1 MKKTGRSLRWMM
13 TVWITVYSA
22 LGLLALTAAVL
33 VARRAYVR
41 EFQDAELAASARQLM
56 ELFLHEDSSRQ
67 PGLRFRALPILGPG
81 GFVALRSAKGDV
93 LSARGVRQEELLPL
107 VAGAVD
113 EGPLLTVFDTLGA
126 ERAKG
131 LAGIDEEMRVIT
143 VPFREGENLYF
154 LQMAGPQT
162 SELVPLGVILG
173 LVALGVVCI
182 FLAARIAAGRIVT
195 RFLHPLS
202 SLADSARSIS
212 PSNMGW
218 RFRVRPDD
226 AEMSRVKEELNGA
239 LQRMEEGYRIQAQF
253 ASHVAHELKTPIAA
267 LVTDAQVS
275 LLERKAGPE
284 QTRAFM
290 RRVEEEMKHLNELV
304 ESFLIMARVG
314 AKEGRNELV
323 HVDDVVRR
331 AVNRS
336 SPRAESAEVRLTAS
350 FASPVSG
357 DPFVRGDASLL
368 QAMVENLIRNA
379 INHSTPGKM
388 VSVDTESDRDSIRVL
403 VRDQGP
409 GIPEEFR
416 HAVFER
422 GVGTRGLMGT
432 GLPLVRSVAQL
443 HHGSVTLEENEDG
456 GCSFVVTLPAAA
468 REAGDR
474 VPV

>member
-1 MKKTGRSLRWMM
+1 MM
-13 TVWITVYSA
+13 TVWITVYSG
-22 LGLLALTAAVL
+22 LGLLALAAAFL
-33 VARRAYVR
+33 VARGAYMR
-41 EFQDAELAASARQLM
+41 EYQDQQLAREARGVIEDFLEQDA
-56 ELFLHEDSSRQ
+56 SRD
-67 PGLRFRALPILGPG
+67 PGMRFRALPMRSGA
-81 GFVALRSAKGDV
+81 FVALRDAKGTV
-93 LSARGVRQEELLPL
+93 LSARSVRREELLPL

-113 EGPLLTVFDTLGA
+113 EGLLLTVFDTLDA

-131 LAGIDEEMRVIT
+131 LAWVEDDLRVIT
-143 VPFREGENLYF
+143 VPFKEGENLYF
-154 LQMAGPQT
+154 LQMAGGST
-162 SELVPLGVILG
+162 SELGSLGAILG
-173 LVALGVVCI
+173 LVLLGTVFI
-182 FLAARIAAGRIVT
+182 FIAARIAAGRIVT
-195 RFLHPLS
+195 RFLHPLR

-226 AEMSRVKEELNGA
+226 PELSRVKEELNGA

-275 LLERKAGPE
+275 LLARQAGPE

-323 HVDDVVRR
+323 HADDVVRR

-336 SPRAESAEVRLTAS
+336 SPRAEAAQVRLVAS

-379 INHSTPGKM
+379 INHSAPGKI
-388 VSVDTESDRDSIRVL
+388 VSVDTESDRESIRIL

-416 HAVFER
+416 SAVFER

-443 HHGSVTLEENEDG
+443 HHGSVSLEENEDG
-456 GCSFVVTLPAAA
+456 GCSFIVKLPSAG
-468 REAGDR
+468 REASETVR
-474 VPV
+474 V